1 MGLAE
6 FYPVFMDYRNF
17 AVLRNRI
24 KTYKIIFGGEIM
36 SYIQEVIAATEAKNQ
51 DQPEFMQTVKEVLT
65 SLAPVI
71 EKNEALY
78 RKNAILERMVEPDR
92 QIMFRVPWTDDQGNP
107 HVNRG
112 FRVQFNSAIGPY
124 KGGLRFHPSVNL
136 SIMKFLAFEQTF
148 KTALPAFLWAA
159 ARGAAIL
166 TPEAEATPKS

>member
-71 EKNEALY
+71 EKT
-78 RKNAILERMVEPDR
+78 K
-92 QIMFRVPWTDDQGNP
+92 
-107 HVNRG
+107 
-112 FRVQFNSAIGPY
+112 
-124 KGGLRFHPSVNL
+124 RFTGKMPFLSV
-136 SIMKFLAFEQTF
+136 
-148 KTALPAFLWAA
+148 W
-159 ARGAAIL
+159 
-166 TPEAEATPKS
+166 